1 MNGIFCEKEICV
13 NYKSGFCNLKAP
25 EKYDNACLDFEDIA
39 EALRLKIV
47 FKKGSL
53 YMPDE

>member
-1 MNGIFCEKEICV
+1 MKGVLCEKEICV
-13 NYKSGFCNLKAP
+13 NYKKGFCKLKDP
-25 EKYDNACLDFEDIA
+25 EKYDNVCLDFEDIA
-39 EALRLKIV
+39 DALRLKII